1 MTEETALNDGQT
13 VKPLVAVLGD
23 YWHSRAMIEEALQAA
38 ERRLGNI
45 RIHSVDAENELLEQL
60 AGRPAAVII
69 YRCRTMG
76 GPDEEPK
83 AWLSPA
89 GEQAIV
95 QYVSNG
101 GRLLAWHSGLA
112 FYEKESAYV
121 EMLRGRFLHHPPM
134 KNVDYI
140 DAVTGETIMTLFD
153 EHYFV
158 EVDEDRTEVFLYSLA
173 GKDRQIAGWMHAYG
187 QGKVC
192 CLVPAHD
199 RTALHQEKFQRL
211 LCEKLGELTEP

>member
-1 MTEETALNDGQT
+1 MQDERM
-13 VKPLVAVLGD
+13 VKPVVAVLGD

-38 ERRLGNI
+38 ERRLGNVRI
-45 RIHSVDAENELLEQL
+45 RSVDAESELLEQL
-60 AGRPAAVII
+60 AARPAAVII
-69 YRCRTMG
+69 YRCRTLN

-83 AWLSPA
+83 VWLSSA

-95 QYVSNG
+95 RYVSNG
-101 GRLLAWHSGLA
+101 GSLLAWHSGLA

-121 EMLRGRFLHHPPM
+121 DMLRGRFLHHPPM

-140 DAVTGETIMTLFD
+140 DAFTGETIMTLFD

-158 EVDEDRTEVFLYSLA
+158 EVDENRTEVFLYSLA

-187 QGKVC
+187 KGKVC
-192 CLVPAHD
+192 CLAPAHD
-199 RTALHQEKFQRL
+199 RTALQQEKFQQL
-211 LCEKLGELTEP
+211 LCEKLGQLIGP

>member
-1 MTEETALNDGQT
+1 MKDERL
-13 VKPLVAVLGD
+13 VKPIVAVPGD
-23 YWHSRAMIEEALQAA
+23 YWHSREMIEEALQAA
-38 ERRLGNI
+38 ERRLGNV
-45 RIHSVDAENELLEQL
+45 RIQSVDTENELLEQL
-60 AGRPAAVII
+60 ARRPAAVII
-69 YRCRTMG
+69 YRCRTLN

-83 AWLSPA
+83 VWLSSA

-95 QYVSNG
+95 QYVANG
-101 GRLLAWHSGLA
+101 GSILAWHSGLA

-134 KNVDYI
+134 KHVDYI

-173 GKDRQIAGWMHAYG
+173 GKDRQIAGWMHTYG

-192 CLVPAHD
+192 CLAPAHD
-199 RTALHQEKFQRL
+199 RAALHQEKFQKL
-211 LCEKLGELTEP
+211 LCEKLGQLIGS